1 MAWAYDLDAA
11 VDVWNEG
18 AAPVVAVN
26 TCPVVPFEIKLV
38 ALDPI

>member
-11 VDVWNEG
+11 VDVWNDG

-26 TCPVVPFEIKLV
+26 TCPVVPLAINDVVFAPV
-38 ALDPI
+38 